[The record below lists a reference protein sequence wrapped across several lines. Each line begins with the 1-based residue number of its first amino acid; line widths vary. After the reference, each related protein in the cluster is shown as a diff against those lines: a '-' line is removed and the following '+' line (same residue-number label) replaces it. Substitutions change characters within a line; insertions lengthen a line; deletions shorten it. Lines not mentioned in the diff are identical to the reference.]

1 MMRFL
6 FIIIRGKNKLHLKI
20 TSNSVL
26 VFDLDDTLY
35 KEVEFL
41 KSAFMEIS
49 TIMQKVSGINYYD
62 KMVEWYY
69 SGADV
74 FSKLEEECGNRIAP
88 KKELIHMYRQHF
100 PNISLCP
107 SAEIFL
113 NMVRPISKGLG
124 IITDGRSITQRNK
137 IRALELDQYFD
148 DIIISEEFGSEKP
161 SLASFQY
168 YEDKYPLSD
177 YFYFGDNIT
186 KDFLAPNK
194 LGWNSI
200 CLLDDGKNIHHQN
213 FDVETDLLPK
223 IKINNFS
230 EIEIINEL

>member
-1 MMRFL
+1 
-6 FIIIRGKNKLHLKI
+6 LHLKI
-20 TSNSVL
+20 TPNSVL
-26 VFDLDDTLY
+26 VFDLDDTLF

-41 KSAFMEIS
+41 RSAFKEIS
-49 TIMQKVSGINYYD
+49 SLLQKSCGINYYD
-62 KMVEWYY
+62 KMLEWYS
-69 SGADV
+69 SGVDV
-74 FSKLEEECGNRIAP
+74 FRNLEEECGNQMAP
-88 KKELIHMYRQHF
+88 KKDLVQMYRQHS
-100 PNISLCP
+100 PDIILCP
-107 SAEIFL
+107 GAKIFL
-113 NMVRPISKGLG
+113 EVVRPVSKGLG

-161 SLASFQY
+161 SLANFQF

-177 YFYFGDNIT
+177 YFYFGDNVK
-186 KDFLAPNK
+186 KDFLAPNA

-213 FDVETDLLPK
+213 FDVESVLQPK
-223 IKINNFS
+223 MRVNSFS